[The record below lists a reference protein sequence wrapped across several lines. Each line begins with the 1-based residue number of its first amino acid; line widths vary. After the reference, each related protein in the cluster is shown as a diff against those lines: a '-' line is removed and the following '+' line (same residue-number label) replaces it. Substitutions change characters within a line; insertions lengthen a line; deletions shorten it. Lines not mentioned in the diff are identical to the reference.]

1 VRPFAVLLHPL
12 MAMTRLTEIEL
23 EPGILRE
30 AQAGDRRAQAEL
42 YRAFSSATY
51 ALIRRLVARQA
62 IADDLFQDTFVE
74 VLKSLRAFRGEA
86 PLGAWI
92 RRVAVSKCLM
102 HLRSPWHRSL
112 IWLDQFAG
120 NDALTDPSTA
130 LVDRTDVDAA
140 QQIDLEAALA
150 QLPGQSRSVVWLY
163 DVEGYTHE
171 EIAALYGKSVSFS
184 KSQLMR
190 AHLRLR
196 ELLQVEREN
205 AACMPVSSNS

>member
-1 VRPFAVLLHPL
+1 
-12 MAMTRLTEIEL
+12 MTRLTEIEL
-23 EPGILRE
+23 EPGVLRD
-30 AQAGDRRAQAEL
+30 AQAGNPGAQAEV
-42 YRAFSSATY
+42 YRAYSSATY
-51 ALIRRLVARQA
+51 ALIRRLVPRQA
-62 IADDLFQDTFVE
+62 VADDLFQDTFVE
-74 VLKSLRAFRGEA
+74 VLQSLRRFRGEA

-112 IWLDQFAG
+112 LWLDQLAS
-120 NDALTDPSTA
+120 NDAPLTPVA
-130 LVDRTDVDAA
+130 VPVERTETDAA
-140 QQIDLEAALA
+140 LQIDLEAALA
-150 QLPGQSRSVVWLY
+150 QLPGLSRAVVWLY
-163 DVEGYTHE
+163 DVEGYSHE

-196 ELLQVEREN
+196 ELLEVEREN